1 VWVTSLYAGTPKIL
15 VEGMK
20 FSRKRATAVSIADFM
35 VETMPHL
42 PKEAVI
48 THIPTAPSR
57 VRLRGYD
64 QAQLIARAIAK
75 NAGRS
80 YRPLLRRIS
89 NVRQVGATRATRLE
103 QLEGAF
109 LVDKVHSDKNTPIV
123 LVDDVTTTGGT
134 LISATKELRRAG
146 YKNIYASIFCQKD

>member
-1 VWVTSLYAGTPKIL
+1 
-15 VEGMK
+15 MK
-20 FSRKRATAVSIADFM
+20 FSRKRATADVIADFM
-35 VETMPHL
+35 VEAIPHL
-42 PKEAVI
+42 PEEAVI

-57 VRLRGYD
+57 IRLRGYD
-64 QAQLIARAIAK
+64 QAQLIAQAIAK
-75 NAGRS
+75 HVGRG

-89 NVRQVGATRATRLE
+89 NVRQVGATRATRLQ
-103 QLEGAF
+103 QLERAF
-109 LVDKVHSDKNTPIV
+109 LADRRYADKNTPIV